1 MKFLTKCDAK
11 TSLKKTFNYTFLAD
25 HFHEPLTKL
34 ISTQTADKHEEVRDV
49 MEYDCE
55 PNRKAVVFSG
65 QSNLKT
71 NNLRVFTVP

>member
-11 TSLKKTFNYTFLAD
+11 TSLKKTLAD
-25 HFHEPLTKL
+25 HFQEPLTKL

>member
-1 MKFLTKCDAK
+1 MFK
-11 TSLKKTFNYTFLAD
+11 SNQ
-25 HFHEPLTKL
+25 L